1 MKKRLRDVALKEE
14 VNYVSSDAGPTAT
27 LLGITNSLSSELT
40 VQILN
45 HLFKKL
51 NELCLVQGGKF
62 DEREHVRRQDD
73 ERTLEILF
81 AFPTLLPCSQSNKVK
96 DTLQPA
102 VIIQESLAVYI
113 REQTCPVILSGDLL
127 QQFLIVT
134 FNKLDRGDIW
144 DDEFELNTMLQI
156 LSFKLNVGHFPHLAD
171 LVTRINY
178 NYFYMSDSGNLQT
191 VPSFGTAAKLGKFS
205 AFRGE

>member
-27 LLGITNSLSSELT
+27 LLGITNSLSSELA

-51 NELCLVQGGKF
+51 NELCLVQGGK
-62 DEREHVRRQDD
+62 
-73 ERTLEILF
+73 
-81 AFPTLLPCSQSNKVK
+81 SNKVK

-144 DDEFELNTMLQI
+144 DDEFELNTMLQ
-156 LSFKLNVGHFPHLAD
+156 
-171 LVTRINY
+171 
-178 NYFYMSDSGNLQT
+178 T